1 MGTLFFSFHRGR
13 IERMWALFALF
24 SLAAAS
30 SIEHPAYLAG
40 NTNRIVNGQN
50 SVEGQFPWQVSMQQ
64 FGRHFCGASLVA
76 NNFVMCA
83 AHCVQR
89 VTGITANLGAIDYHN
104 PEQSISVSV
113 WTAHPQYNSR
123 TLDYDFSVAK
133 LSSDAT
139 LTANVGL
146 IALAASATNMD
157 YSGMAST
164 SGWGY
169 TTQIQQSTPNDMQFT
184 DIPLVSQADCQ
195 AVWGDVIEITDRIQC
210 AGGNGVSSCMGD
222 SGGPLTIV
230 ENGVTTLIG
239 AVSWVQSRC
248 SPNYPGGYAKIAS
261 VRPWIDQQMAM

>member
-1 MGTLFFSFHRGR
+1 
-13 IERMWALFALF
+13 MWALFALF

-30 SIEHPAYLAG
+30 SIEHPALLHATP
-40 NTNRIVNGQN
+40 TNRIVNGAD
-50 SVEGQFPWQVSMQQ
+50 SSLGQFPWQVSMQQ

-89 VTGITANLGAIDYHN
+89 VTGITANLGAVDYHN

-113 WTAHPQYNSR
+113 WTAHPNYNSR

-133 LSSDAT
+133 LSKDAT

-146 IALAASATNMD
+146 IALAASATNME

-169 TTQIQQSTPNDMQFT
+169 TTQIQQSTPNMMQYT

-230 ENGVTTLIG
+230 DDNGVTTLIG

-248 SPNYPGGYAKIAS
+248 SPSYPGGYAKIAS
-261 VRPWIDQQMAM
+261 VRGWIDQQMAL